1 MGLVVFLAMDFS
13 VVVVCFF
20 FVYGNGRTG
29 EKLQMLRKEEEFIN
43 ELRTARGGRVE
54 EKFEGRGC
62 MNSCLCNEDWQW
74 KCAWFVCHRFP
85 SLFLFLL

>member
-13 VVVVCFF
+13 GFFVFF

-29 EKLQMLRKEEEFIN
+29 EKLQRKEEEFIN

-54 EKFEGRGC
+54 
-62 MNSCLCNEDWQW
+62 
-74 KCAWFVCHRFP
+74 
-85 SLFLFLL
+85 